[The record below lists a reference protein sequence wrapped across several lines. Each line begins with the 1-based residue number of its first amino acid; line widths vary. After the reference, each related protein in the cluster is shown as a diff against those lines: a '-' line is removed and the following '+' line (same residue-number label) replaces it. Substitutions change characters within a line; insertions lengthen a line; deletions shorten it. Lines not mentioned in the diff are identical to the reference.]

1 MLKPRGYDND
11 KAFDLVPL
19 IIIIL
24 LLLSLLLLLMLLFVT
39 IIYWWNVNVTIFFN
53 HLSLV
58 DQGIHKYVLCGR
70 FSVFHM
76 RQIK

>member
-1 MLKPRGYDND
+1 M
-11 KAFDLVPL
+11 
-19 IIIIL
+19 
-24 LLLSLLLLLMLLFVT
+24 
-39 IIYWWNVNVTIFFN
+39 TIFFN

-76 RQIK
+76 RQIKYSVTLPSSVITRPLVLFIAIKIFIAWEL

>member
-1 MLKPRGYDND
+1 M
-11 KAFDLVPL
+11 
-19 IIIIL
+19 
-24 LLLSLLLLLMLLFVT
+24 
-39 IIYWWNVNVTIFFN
+39 TIFFN

-76 RQIK
+76 RQIKQSVTLPSSVIIQPLVLFIAIKIFIAWEL